1 MKLRLIAIAC
11 ILGYLDFRFP
21 HDGSRRG
28 HAKLAAWCEEFE
40 KLPSAQA
47 TKPPAR

>member
-11 ILGYLDFRFP
+11 MLGFLDFRFP
-21 HDGSRRG
+21 DDGSRRR

-40 KLPSAQA
+40 KLPSKRV